1 MSGEHAGLTSHAW
14 TRAVPSAGDAYGLV
28 VRDTRLRTAFGLL
41 IKSLPYAFVR
51 FGILAIW
58 SIGCILWV
66 LAAFGGARAIS
77 AELAP
82 ALGPAWL
89 IACLATAIW
98 IWATALRRAMHLLA
112 CGHVAVLTALITRGQ
127 TGDDRGSMLGRGEDL
142 LMRRFGEPAVLFGM
156 TRLLRCNFRALH
168 ATFDWTDQVIY
179 PPWLRTSRTLKRALQ
194 FALKGYQEKAILS
207 YNLARNEDDPWAVMR
222 DGFVYYA
229 QNAERLLASSVR
241 AALIEMVS
249 TSLLAL
255 MLLAPVAVATFILPD
270 AMQPQGSAIAVLTA
284 ILLAAALRSAFI
296 KPLFL
301 IMLIVRFHVLVED
314 QAIDRDW
321 RERVASLPGT
331 FGTLSPGFVMPRE
344 MRGFWP
350 GTRR

>member
-1 MSGEHAGLTSHAW
+1 
-14 TRAVPSAGDAYGLV
+14 
-28 VRDTRLRTAFGLL
+28 
-41 IKSLPYAFVR
+41 
-51 FGILAIW
+51 
-58 SIGCILWV
+58 
-66 LAAFGGARAIS
+66 
-77 AELAP
+77 
-82 ALGPAWL
+82 
-89 IACLATAIW
+89 
-98 IWATALRRAMHLLA
+98 
-112 CGHVAVLTALITRGQ
+112 
-127 TGDDRGSMLGRGEDL
+127 
-142 LMRRFGEPAVLFGM
+142 
-156 TRLLRCNFRALH
+156 
-168 ATFDWTDQVIY
+168 
-179 PPWLRTSRTLKRALQ
+179 
-194 FALKGYQEKAILS
+194 
-207 YNLARNEDDPWAVMR
+207 MR